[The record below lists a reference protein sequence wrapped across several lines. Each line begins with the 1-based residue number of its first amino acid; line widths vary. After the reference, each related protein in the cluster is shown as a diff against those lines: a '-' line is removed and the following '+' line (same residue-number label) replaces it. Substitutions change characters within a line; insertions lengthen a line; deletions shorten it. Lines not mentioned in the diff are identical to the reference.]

1 MPRLLASP
9 LALVSAT
16 RYAGATG
23 YQSARLAWT
32 AAAGAAT
39 VARAVG
45 TAAVA
50 QAAQRPGPVLAAMAD
65 VGAGRHVRRVWT
77 RSGHAHVE
85 VRGLS
90 GRGARHQKVAGD
102 VTEALGR
109 LEGVH
114 WAQVNSV
121 TRQVLLAFNEDAIGL
136 DQIVSVIES
145 VEEQHGT
152 DDGEFA
158 AAGTEVT
165 PEHPADDT
173 PIAVTAVALATDL
186 AGLALAGAGRMMHVG
201 LLPRS
206 ARLPLLIA
214 NTHPWARRRLERR
227 LGHLQAELLVA
238 LGTAGVNA
246 ASLGPGPLAVDS
258 VHQALRLTERLG
270 RRSVWRRR
278 EPELV
283 GDGVG
288 LGHETPDVGERP
300 QPLPEGPVER
310 LADET
315 ALASLLEAAG
325 ALAFAR
331 DPGRAAELMLT
342 TMPMAGRQGRDAYV
356 AMLGWN
362 LTRHGAV
369 PMDGTALHRLDRVD
383 TVVIDSAAL
392 LTAQRVVLQAEVAG
406 RATKMTDADVWRIAE
421 QLIAPA
427 APEGREAGAK
437 DWRLRTPRSAKAKPQ
452 PQPGAE
458 EFDLVDRS
466 GHRRGRVALG
476 HALDPLAEAL
486 LEAAHQAADRILLSH
501 DASTA
506 ELVQWADDVLPAN
519 EDLHPHIRR
528 LQNEG
533 RVVLLVSGADEA
545 ALAAA
550 DVGVAVLAP
559 TAEGAGPAASSCWS
573 GDLITGPGLA
583 EAWRVVNAVPTAK
596 AVSRR
601 SSRLALGG
609 AALGA
614 LLTVRGGRRRTRVPR
629 IQVSPVHSAAM
640 AALLA
645 GAYSGLRC
653 GRQDLPE
660 GTSRAPWHALTAQDV
675 YNRLLQSR
683 RDADREAAAARRAP
697 APVRATRAAASR
709 VAAFTPVR
717 VSGEFAQSVAD
728 ELRDPLTPV
737 LALGAAA
744 SAVVGSSIDAF
755 LVSGVMGGNAIIS
768 AGQQMRARKALRRLM
783 LGERP
788 AARLARWEPLGLA
801 DEGEDWIDGLED
813 ARTRSLPAARLRL
826 GDVIV
831 LRSGDVIPA
840 DARLIRA
847 EELEVDESALTGE
860 SLPVAKSVEPTPG
873 ADLSERACMVYEGCV
888 VVAGTGYAVVS
899 AVGAK
904 TEAGR
909 ATAAAGTARAPR
921 AGIQARL
928 VELTRIALP
937 ATAIGGGAVTAL
949 AAVRGVPLRQALAS
963 GVAVAVAAVPE
974 GLPLVATVAQLAAAR
989 RLSGK
994 GVLVR
999 SANALEAL
1007 GRVDTVCFDKTG
1019 TLTEGRLSVARIA
1032 AFDEVLPADRSAV
1045 VLHTAACA
1053 CPDPGDEKG
1062 ATRSLVHPTDIAVV
1076 QAAREHPAE
1085 SDAWERV
1092 AELPFETTRGYSAGL
1107 CARDGH
1113 RLLAVKG
1120 APETVLELCVTVH
1133 TEKGDRKLTRERRS
1147 KAAAT
1152 LRQLADD
1159 GLRVLAVAR
1168 RELDGQQLP
1177 DDAQAQLAEQVRE
1190 LTLLG
1195 FVAIADTVRPSAAE
1209 TVRLLTEAGVRTVM
1223 ITGDHPRTAVAIARQ
1238 LDIPDTETVLT
1249 GAELDRLP
1257 KTERDAKIAASTV
1270 FARVSPQHKVRIIQA
1285 LQGAGRVVAMAG
1297 DGSNDAAAIR
1307 LADVGV
1313 ALGGAGSRPARNAA
1327 DLVLA
1332 EPDPVGIVA
1341 ALQEGRA
1348 LWRSVRDAVA
1358 ILVGG
1363 NAGEIA
1369 FTLLGTAIGGRAPL
1383 GTRQF
1388 LLVNMMT
1395 DMLPALAVALAPAR
1409 PAAEGAA
1416 QGPDSAPVPGTW
1428 GPELVRDLAARGGA
1442 TALGAMLA
1450 WQAAR
1455 ATGRERRASTAS
1467 LAALVITQLGQTAV
1481 TSRHSPLVLATC
1493 VGSAAML
1500 FAVVETPGVS
1510 QFFGCTPLGPV
1521 AWTMVGASAAT
1532 ATAAGALAPALIEKI
1547 AAHLHPTKARMNET
1561 KEAGR

>member
-1 MPRLLASP
+1 MPRLIASP
-9 LALVSAT
+9 LALVSAA

-32 AAAGAAT
+32 AAAGTAT

-45 TAAVA
+45 VAAVEE
-50 QAAQRPGPVLAAMAD
+50 AARRPRPVLAAMAD
-65 VGAGRHVRRVWT
+65 VGAGRHVRRSWT
-77 RSGHAHVE
+77 RAGHAHVE

-90 GRGARHQKVAGD
+90 GRGARHRKVSVD
-102 VTEALGR
+102 VTEALER
-109 LEGVH
+109 MEGVH
-114 WAQVNSV
+114 WAQVNAV
-121 TRQVLLAFNEDAIGL
+121 TRQVLLAFDEDAVGL
-136 DQIVSVIES
+136 DDIVAV
-145 VEEQHGT
+145 VEEIEERHGT
-152 DDGEFA
+152 DDGDFA
-158 AAGTEVT
+158 EPRAEMT

-173 PIAVTAVALATDL
+173 PIAVTAVALTSDL
-186 AGLALAGAGRMMHVG
+186 AGLALAGVGRITHVG
-201 LLPRS
+201 LLPRA

-227 LGHLQAELLVA
+227 LGHLQAELVVA
-238 LGTAGVNA
+238 LATAAVNA
-246 ASLGPGPLAVDS
+246 ASLGPGPLTVDS
-258 VHQALRLTERLG
+258 MHQALRLTERLG
-270 RRSVWRRR
+270 RRAVWRRR

-283 GDGVG
+283 GDGSG
-288 LGHETPDVGERP
+288 LSHETPDVGDRP
-300 QPLPEGPVER
+300 RPMPEGPVER
-310 LADET
+310 LADQT

-325 ALAFAR
+325 ALLFAR

-342 TMPMAGRQGRDAYV
+342 TLPTAGRQGREAYA
-356 AMLGWN
+356 AMLGWH
-362 LTRHGAV
+362 LARHGVV

-383 TVVIDSAAL
+383 TVVVDSSAL
-392 LTAQRVVLQAEVAG
+392 CTAQPVVLRAEIVG
-406 RATKMTDADVWRIAE
+406 RPSGMTDADVWRIAE
-421 QLIAPA
+421 QLIVT
-427 APEGREAGAK
+427 EASEDG
-437 DWRLRTPRSAKAKPQ
+437 DWRLRPARPSKSRKAASPE
-452 PQPGAE
+452 QPGAE
-458 EFDLVDRS
+458 EFDLVDRADR
-466 GHRRGRVALG
+466 RRGRVVLG
-476 HALDPLAEAL
+476 RALDPLAEAL
-486 LEAAHQAADRILLSH
+486 LEAAHQAADRILLSR

-506 ELVQWADDVLPAN
+506 ELVQWADDVLPGN
-519 EDLHPHIRR
+519 EGLHPHIRR
-528 LQNEG
+528 LQQEG
-533 RVVLLVSGADEA
+533 RVVLLVSGGDEA

-550 DVGVAVLAP
+550 DVGVAVLP
-559 TAEGAGPAASSCWS
+559 PAADGSGPDASRCWS
-573 GDLITGPGLA
+573 ADLISGPGLA
-583 EAWRVVNAVPTAK
+583 EAWRIVSAVPTAK

-614 LLTVRGGRRRTRVPR
+614 LLTVRGGRRRNTRVPR
-629 IQVSPVHSAAM
+629 IQVSPVYSAASV
-640 AALLA
+640 AVLA

-653 GRQDLPE
+653 GRLEPPE
-660 GTSRAPWHALTAQDV
+660 GTSRAPWHALAGQDA
-675 YNRLLQSR
+675 YNRLLRSR
-683 RDADREAAAARRAP
+683 RDADREAAAARRVP
-697 APVRATRAAASR
+697 APVRVTRAATSR
-709 VAAFTPVR
+709 VAAFPPVR
-717 VSGEFAQSVAD
+717 VSGEFAQAVAD

-755 LVSGVMGGNAIIS
+755 LVSGVMGGNAVIS

-788 AARLARWEPLGLA
+788 AARLAKWEPLGLA
-801 DEGEDWIDGLED
+801 DEGERWIDGLED
-813 ARTRSLPAARLRL
+813 ARTRTLPAAELRL
-826 GDVIV
+826 GDVIA

-840 DARLIRA
+840 DARLILA

-860 SLPVAKSVEPTPG
+860 SLPVAKSVAPTPG
-873 ADLSERACMVYEGCV
+873 ADLSERSCMVYEGCV

-899 AVGAK
+899 ATGAK

-909 ATAAAGTARAPR
+909 ATAAAGAARAPR

-949 AAVRGVPLRQALAS
+949 AAARGVPLRQALAS

-1032 AFDEVLPADRSAV
+1032 AFDEVLPMDRSTV

-1053 CPDPGDEKG
+1053 CPDPGGEKG
-1062 ATRSLVHPTDIAVV
+1062 ASRGLVHPTDIAVV
-1076 QAAREHPAE
+1076 NAAREHAPAE
-1085 SDAWERV
+1085 SDTWERV

-1107 CARDGH
+1107 CARDGR

-1120 APETVLELCVTVH
+1120 APETVLELCDTVR
-1133 TEKGDRKLTRERRS
+1133 TPDGDRRLTRERRE

-1152 LRQLADD
+1152 LRRLADD

-1168 RELDGQQLP
+1168 RDLDGQELSASAREQI
-1177 DDAQAQLAEQVRE
+1177 AEQVRE

-1238 LDIPDTETVLT
+1238 LGIPDTEHVLT
-1249 GAELDRLP
+1249 GAELDELP
-1257 KTERDAKIAASTV
+1257 KTERDARIAANTV
-1270 FARVSPQHKVRIIQA
+1270 FARVSPQHKVRIVQA

-1369 FTLLGTAIGGRAPL
+1369 FTLLGTAVGGRAPL

-1409 PAAEGAA
+1409 LASGHAAKGAG
-1416 QGPDSAPVPGTW
+1416 QGPDSAPVHGTW
-1428 GPELVRDLAARGGA
+1428 GPDLVRDLAARGGA

-1467 LAALVITQLGQTAV
+1467 LAALVTTQLGQTAL
-1481 TSRHSPLVLATC
+1481 TSRHSPLVLVTC

-1500 FAVVETPGVS
+1500 FAVVETPGIS

-1521 AWTMVGASAAT
+1521 AWTIVGASAAT
-1532 ATAAGALAPALIEKI
+1532 ATAAGALAPAVLDKV
-1547 AAHLHPTKARMNET
+1547 AAHLRARGQ
-1561 KEAGR
+1561 A